1 MGKCVSSMDDK
12 GALRNTAYFESKPFD
27 VKISEDD
34 YSFLQYHNKQIKKDS
49 HSNEKELPLAT
60 TEKSEKEAQPD
71 I

>member
-1 MGKCVSSMDDK
+1 MGKCVSGMDDK

-34 YSFLQYHNKQIKKDS
+34 YSSLQYHNKIIRDLSIK
-49 HSNEKELPLAT
+49 
-60 TEKSEKEAQPD
+60 D